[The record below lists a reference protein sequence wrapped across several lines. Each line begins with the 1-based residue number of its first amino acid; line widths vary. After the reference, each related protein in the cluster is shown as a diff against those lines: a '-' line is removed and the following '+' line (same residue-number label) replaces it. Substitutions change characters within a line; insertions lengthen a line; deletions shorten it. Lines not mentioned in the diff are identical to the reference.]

1 MNTSL
6 HCVSLAAFCFHP
18 LSDLAEPGAHRPL
31 VPSKSD
37 MLQPPG
43 EMHLSRQSC
52 AGGKGIPTS
61 QKLVPSLETPAW
73 GVLDVTTTERKAL
86 SEAARELE
94 KQGHRGAGA
103 AGPAANPPCLA
114 QQHPHPSAL
123 QLFSPFCTLA
133 SPFLAAQ
140 NRQRE
145 GKRLAGRFP
154 QATENHGAQSWAEL
168 GDDRTCFGDNPRAMW
183 CDHAGLGVGVSF

>member
-31 VPSKSD
+31 APPSQTCCSR
-37 MLQPPG
+37 PARCTCPG
-43 EMHLSRQSC
+43 RAAQ
-52 AGGKGIPTS
+52 AGKGFPLLRS
-61 QKLVPSLETPAW
+61 WSPAW
-73 GVLDVTTTERKAL
+73 RRQPGGCWMSPPRRGKPCP
-86 SEAARELE
+86 
-94 KQGHRGAGA
+94 KQHRSWRSRGTGRRGSRPCSKPSPP
-103 AGPAANPPCLA
+103 GPAAPPSFRSPAFFSFL
-114 QQHPHPSAL
+114 HPCVS
-123 QLFSPFCTLA
+123 FSCCTK
-133 SPFLAAQ
+133 
-140 NRQRE
+140 QRE

-168 GDDRTCFGDNPRAMW
+168 GDGRTCFGDNPRAMW

>member
-31 VPSKSD
+31 VPPS
-37 MLQPPG
+37 QTCC
-43 EMHLSRQSC
+43 SRPARCTCRTAQ
-52 AGGKGIPTS
+52 AGKGFPLLRS
-61 QKLVPSLETPAW
+61 WSPAW
-73 GVLDVTTTERKAL
+73 RRQPGACWMSPPRRGKPCP
-86 SEAARELE
+86 
-94 KQGHRGAGA
+94 KQHRSWRSRGTGGAGA
-103 AGPAANPPCLA
+103 AGPAANPPRLA

-123 QLFSPFCTLA
+123 QLFPPFCTLA

-168 GDDRTCFGDNPRAMW
+168 GDNRICFGDNPRAMW